1 MAKEDNFTK
10 VTTLGNNDLLRVI
23 KDAASRTMTKANF
36 VTDITELLIDAGFI
50 TSGTLPPTIAS
61 TRKIVTFVVNHSLV
75 LTDDVILMDA
85 TGGDLVV
92 DLPLA
97 SSAFDIPTDKGQ
109 RFTIKKIDTSVV
121 NTVTIDPALGDLID
135 GQVNTILQ
143 TAARPFVTIISD
155 GSNWF
160 LI

>member
-1 MAKEDNFTK
+1 MAKENDFTS
-10 VTTLGNNDLLRVI
+10 VTTIATNDFIRVL
-23 KDAASRTMTKANF
+23 KDTSSRKMTKGNF
-36 VTDITELLIDAGFI
+36 VTDITQLLIDAGFL

-61 TRKIVTFVVNHSLV
+61 TRKIETFAVNHTLV

-85 TGGDLVV
+85 TGGNRVV

-97 SSAFDIPTDKGQ
+97 ADAFDVATDKGQ
-109 RFTIKKIDTSVV
+109 RFTIKKIDVSVV
-121 NTVTIDPALGDLID
+121 NTVTIDPAGTDLID
-135 GQVNTILQ
+135 GQVNIILQ

-160 LI
+160 FI